1 MNKPTN
7 QTTSVSDAEAAIA
20 RLEGKRSELLARSTE
35 LTTIRASVA
44 YKALSE
50 DDATARATLDRIN
63 KETGQLGAEVAS
75 LDAALVTAREK
86 LEAAQRH
93 EARAVQANHAQA
105 IRSEWSGAE
114 KDFADVD
121 QGLNLAADA
130 ARRLYERYGRMQQ
143 HGLKPPPQLTLMLS
157 DVVVSYLMAMPK
169 PLWQQFNHQ
178 GLEHLPPNRRR
189 NAASLGDVWGP
200 QAERQ
205 AAAIG
210 GEQPTEQ
217 TTSKPE
223 AA

>member
-1 MNKPTN
+1 MI
-7 QTTSVSDAEAAIA
+7 AEAAIA

-210 GEQPTEQ
+210 GEQQEQ
-217 TTSKPE
+217 TNKPDE

>member
-189 NAASLGDVWGP
+189 NAASLTCP
-200 QAERQ
+200 PPL
-205 AAAIG
+205 AAWRSCI
-210 GEQPTEQ
+210 TC
-217 TTSKPE
+217 TSAP
-223 AA
+223 AR

>member
-210 GEQPTEQ
+210 GEQQ
-217 TTSKPE
+217 TNKPDE

>member
-1 MNKPTN
+1 MSKLDE
-7 QTTSVSDAEAAIA
+7 QTTVAAAAAIT

-35 LTTIRASVA
+35 LATIRASVA
-44 YKALSE
+44 FKALSE
-50 DDATARATLDRIN
+50 DDASARATLDRIN
-63 KETGQLGAEVAS
+63 KETGQLGAEGAS
-75 LDAALVTAREK
+75 LDAALATARQR

-93 EARAVQANHAQA
+93 EALAANRARAQA
-105 IRSEWSGAE
+105 IRSEWSATE
-114 KDFADVD
+114 KDFADLD

-130 ARRLYERYGRMQQ
+130 TRRLFERYGTMQQ

-157 DVVVSYLMAMPK
+157 DVVVSYLMAMPP
-169 PLWQQFNHQ
+169 PLWRQFNHQ

-189 NAASLGDVWGP
+189 NAASLRSGWGS

-210 GEQPTEQ
+210 GEPQ
-217 TTSKPE
+217 TNKTE